1 MHNTNHLPPTVIIEP
16 KMRKKNINRKE
27 KWMEWKEEEEQHLE
41 PKVLAIENY
50 CVGYQS
56 AAHHHNLSI
65 IWIPLEIL
73 SNPLLCRQTISSR

>member
-1 MHNTNHLPPTVIIEP
+1 MDGMEWNG
-16 KMRKKNINRKE
+16 
-27 KWMEWKEEEEQHLE
+27 MEWKEEEQSSFQHLE
-41 PKVLAIENY
+41 SKVLAIENY